1 MSLARHLRAIKYKK
15 AGVQLY
21 DMGNDFAMCGGG
33 ERKSDTDANRK
44 PGKAPTK
51 YAEES
56 KDEPKQGRYGRIPE
70 ALKDRGGDGKEQEGN
85 RFITDKDL

>member
-1 MSLARHLRAIKYKK
+1 MSFLPRHLQLIQYKR

-33 ERKSDTDANRK
+33 ERKSDTDANGK
-44 PGKAPTK
+44 LGKAPTK

-56 KDEPKQGRYGRIPE
+56 KDELQTRAVWAHTRGFKRQGWRR
-70 ALKDRGGDGKEQEGN
+70 
-85 RFITDKDL
+85 

>member
-1 MSLARHLRAIKYKK
+1 MSFLPRHLQLIQYKR

-33 ERKSDTDANRK
+33 ERKSDTDANGK
-44 PGKAPTK
+44 LGKAPTK

-56 KDEPKQGRYGRIPE
+56 KDEPKHGRRAHTRGFKRQGWRR
-70 ALKDRGGDGKEQEGN
+70 KEQEGN